1 LQSSSAPPAG
11 GRDAPVVLI
20 FLKEAGPGMCKMRVI
35 NREKTL
41 TSSPHGLA
49 AQAILAV
56 SLTSLALAGA
66 RAADAGNGERIAKS
80 SCAVCHIVDSS
91 TMRREVADAP
101 PFVVIARKFH
111 FNADRLVLY
120 LLEAHPRM
128 NFVLT
133 RREASDVAAY
143 VSTLRQ

>member
-1 LQSSSAPPAG
+1 
-11 GRDAPVVLI
+11 V
-20 FLKEAGPGMCKMRVI
+20 RVI
-35 NREKTL
+35 KREKTL
-41 TSSPHGLA
+41 TLSPHGLA
-49 AQAILAV
+49 AHAALAV
-56 SLTSLALAGA
+56 SLTLLALAGA

-80 SCAVCHIVDSS
+80 SCAACHIVDSS

-111 FNADRLVLY
+111 FNADRLMLY

-128 NFVLT
+128 NFVLA

-143 VSTLRQ
+143 LSTLRQ

>member
-1 LQSSSAPPAG
+1 MPYP
-11 GRDAPVVLI
+11 I
-20 FLKEAGPGMCKMRVI
+20 RVGCQL
-35 NREKTL
+35 NREKAVNA
-41 TSSPHGLA
+41 SPHGLA
-49 AQAILAV
+49 ARAILAV

-66 RAADAGNGERIAKS
+66 RAADAGDGERIAKS
-80 SCAVCHIVDSS
+80 SCAACHIVDSS

-128 NFVLT
+128 NFVLA

-143 VSTLRQ
+143 LSTLRQ

>member
-1 LQSSSAPPAG
+1 MPYPLGVGCQL
-11 GRDAPVVLI
+11 R
-20 FLKEAGPGMCKMRVI
+20 
-35 NREKTL
+35 REKTL

-80 SCAVCHIVDSS
+80 SCAACHIVDSS

-111 FNADRLVLY
+111 FSTGMLVLY